1 MPEKKASRDG
11 RRDYPAT
18 SREQS
23 GVDGAAGARDFTI
36 VGRLRQEDLLTDAV
50 SLNTLVRNWPPAL
63 PEWSTKALRDAF
75 YASPKFPRLSN
86 PDIVKATIARGVT
99 DGQLAYA
106 GKRGD
111 QYEPFMFRK
120 AITAAEIEVGDEVVV
135 LRKED
140 AEKIQAAIEA
150 GKPAKPSSVPPPPTP
165 TKAGAGTSSTPP
177 GPVSVRSILGFR
189 WEGEVPWQKW
199 SQFYS
204 KVFSRFSQKGLKL
217 RVLAE
222 VVPTGGVSEQE
233 VQETRTA
240 LKELGLPDQVEPK
253 R

>member
-1 MPEKKASRDG
+1 M
-11 RRDYPAT
+11 
-18 SREQS
+18 
-23 GVDGAAGARDFTI
+23 
-36 VGRLRQEDLLTDAV
+36 

-111 QYEPFMFRK
+111 QYEPFVFRK
-120 AITAAEIEVGDEVVV
+120 ATTAAEIEIGDDVVV

-150 GKPAKPSSVPPPPTP
+150 GKPAKPSSIPPPAAAPRPGAVGSTTSSPPPP
-165 TKAGAGTSSTPP
+165 S
-177 GPVSVRSILGFR
+177 VSARSITGFR
-189 WEGEVPWQKW
+189 WEGDVPWQKW

-217 RVLAE
+217 RVVVE
-222 VVPTGGVSEQE
+222 VAPPVGVSEQE

-240 LKELGLPDQVEPK
+240 LKELGLSDAVDQRK
-253 R
+253 